1 MEFRVWICDK
11 MNGDVVSKF
20 ERLTAKLRKA
30 AKCVPGE
37 CWDTQ
42 INDTARLIFCLS
54 YWIIRCFRGMR
65 KE

>member
-11 MNGDVVSKF
+11 MNGDIVSKF
-20 ERLTAKLRKA
+20 ERLTAKLRKV

-42 INDTARLIFCLS
+42 INDTARLILCLS
-54 YWIIRCFRGMR
+54 
-65 KE
+65 